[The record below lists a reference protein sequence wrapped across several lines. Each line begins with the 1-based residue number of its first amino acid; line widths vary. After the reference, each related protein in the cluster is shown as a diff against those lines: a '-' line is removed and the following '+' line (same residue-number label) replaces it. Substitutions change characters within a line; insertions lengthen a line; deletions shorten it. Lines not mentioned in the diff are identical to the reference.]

1 MSLLAILYGQK
12 IVDSQQ
18 GYYDDLKSELESKG
32 VSVAL
37 ASDLSTN
44 PDIQNALAV
53 SKINLKENSFAVFEI
68 NGDKTKFVD
77 YKNNISSSLNWI
89 ETFGQF
95 ADNYADDQPEGD
107 YWRWGQIVP
116 ETGDYL
122 CKDCGYIAEFQQGDI
137 FPICEVCQAGEPDG
151 PSTPDQGYWERV

>member
-18 GYYDDLKSELESKG
+18 GYYDELNSEIETKG
-32 VSVAL
+32 ISVIL
-37 ASDLSTN
+37 TTDLSTN
-44 PDIQNALAV
+44 PEIQNALVLA
-53 SKINLKENSFAVFEI
+53 KINLKENSFAVFEI

-77 YKNNISSSLNWI
+77 YKNNVSPKFNWI
-89 ETFGQF
+89 EVFGQL
-95 ADNYADDQPEGD
+95 ADNYVNEEMDDGF
-107 YWRWGQIVP
+107 YRWGQIVP
-116 ETGDYL
+116 EAGDYL

>member
-1 MSLLAILYGQK
+1 MSLTAILYGQK

-18 GYYDDLKSELESKG
+18 SYYDELNTKLISKG
-32 VSVAL
+32 IKVELTSDL
-37 ASDLSTN
+37 ASNAKT
-44 PDIQNALAV
+44 QNALDTA
-53 SKINLKENSFAVFEI
+53 KINLKENSFAVFETT
-68 NGDKTKFVD
+68 GDKTKFVD
-77 YKNNISSSLNWI
+77 YKNNISTKFNWI
-89 ETFGQF
+89 EVFGQF
-95 ADNYADDQPEGD
+95 ADNYASDELDDGF
-107 YWRWGQIVP
+107 YKWGQIVP

>member
-1 MSLLAILYGQK
+1 MSLVAILYGTK
-12 IVDSQQ
+12 IIDSQQ
-18 GYYDDLKSELESKG
+18 GFLDELNSELESKKMK
-32 VSVAL
+32 VIMAENLESLPDFVT
-37 ASDLSTN
+37 SLSEAKKT
-44 PDIQNALAV
+44 
-53 SKINLKENSFAVFEI
+53 LKENSFAVFEI
-68 NGDKTKFVD
+68 TDKTKFLD
-77 YKNNISSSLNWI
+77 YKNNISPKLNWI

-122 CKDCGYIAEFQQGDI
+122 CKDCGYIEEFQQGDV

-151 PSTPDQGYWERV
+151 PCTPDEGYWERV